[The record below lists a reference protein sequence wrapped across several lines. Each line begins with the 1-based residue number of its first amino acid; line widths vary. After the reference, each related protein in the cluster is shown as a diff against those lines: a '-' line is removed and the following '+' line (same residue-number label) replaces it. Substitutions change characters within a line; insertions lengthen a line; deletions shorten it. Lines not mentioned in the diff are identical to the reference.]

1 MYAMKSPSAHI
12 LVTCTKRKR
21 LPTPGRLRLGS
32 VGKGSPSDVAERWVQ
47 RLEHTAAPRVR
58 AASLYAG
65 DHWQIAASLPAE
77 AARCGVKARLWILS
91 AGYGLI
97 SGSASIVPYSA
108 TFSVGHPDEVLARF
122 SGREG
127 ADAVREWW
135 SALSNWPGPESD
147 APRSIAELA
156 RRNPNFPIV
165 VVASPKYLAA
175 VQDDLLR
182 AKSALDDPAT
192 LIVVSAGG
200 RGRGPLASNMID
212 CSARFQSALGGALM
226 SLNARVARGVIEQH
240 PPFPWKVTGFQDF
253 LERLP
258 MTEPVAQTPQRQP
271 VSDADVREYV
281 RNALRE
287 NPKARPTTLL
297 RLYRES
303 GYACEQKRF
312 GRLFKEVEQSHA

>member
-1 MYAMKSPSAHI
+1 MKSPSAHI

-21 LPTPGRLRLGS
+21 LQPLGRLRLGS

-47 RLEHTAAPRVR
+47 RLEHNAASKVR

-65 DHWQIAASLPAE
+65 DHWQIASSLPAE
-77 AARCGVKARLWILS
+77 AARCGVKAQLWVLS

-97 SGSASIVPYSA
+97 SGSASIAPYSA

-122 SGREG
+122 SEREG
-127 ADAVREWW
+127 PEAVREWW
-135 SALSNWPGPESD
+135 SALSAWPGPEAD
-147 APRSIAELA
+147 APRAIAELA
-156 RRNPNFPIV
+156 RRNPSFPIV

-175 VQDDLLR
+175 VQDDLLQ
-182 AKSALDDPAT
+182 AKAALDNPAT
-192 LIVVSAGG
+192 LIIVSAGG
-200 RGRGPLASNMID
+200 RGRGPLASNMIS

-240 PPFPWKVTGFQDF
+240 PPFPWNVTGFQGL

-258 MTEPVAQTPQRQP
+258 MTEPRDQAPQRKP
-271 VSDADVREYV
+271 VTDEDVREYV
-281 RNALRE
+281 RHALRAD
-287 NPKARPTTLL
+287 PKARHTALL

-303 GYACEQKRF
+303 GCACEQKRF
-312 GRLFKEVEQSHA
+312 GRLFKEVELSHAGTQ